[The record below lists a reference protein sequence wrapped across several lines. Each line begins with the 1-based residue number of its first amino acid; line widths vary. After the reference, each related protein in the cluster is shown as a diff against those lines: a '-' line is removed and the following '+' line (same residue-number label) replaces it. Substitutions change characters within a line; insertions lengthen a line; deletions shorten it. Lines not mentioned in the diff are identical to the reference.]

1 MKSAFLKIAY
11 KAGLRAG
18 FRDSFIKQARYPEAA
33 ILGALGGGL
42 LGSYLGKNYGY
53 WAAGE
58 SPAYRDV
65 MQKQLLWGV
74 LGALGGAGLGAG
86 GSLLG
91 ASLAENLRV

>member
-1 MKSAFLKIAY
+1 MNAFLQIAY

-18 FRDSFIKQARYPEAA
+18 FRDSFTKTARYPEAA

-42 LGSYLGKNYGY
+42 AGSYLGKNYGY
-53 WAAGE
+53 WVAGE

-65 MQKQLLWGV
+65 MQKQLLWGII
-74 LGALGGAGLGAG
+74 GALSGGALGAG

-91 ASLAENLRV
+91 ASIAEKLGV

>member
-1 MKSAFLKIAY
+1 MDAFTKISY

-18 FRDSFIKQARYPEAA
+18 FRDSFVKQARYPEAA

-42 LGSYLGKNYGY
+42 LGNYLGKNYGY
-53 WAAGE
+53 WVAGE

-65 MQKQLLWGV
+65 KINEWLWGL

-86 GSLLG
+86 GSLIG
-91 ASLAENLRV
+91 ASVAENLKI